1 MSKLWCFGDSFT
13 FGHGCRPDGP
23 MSEYYHKY
31 RKEGDGIWVNILA
44 KELNLEIVN
53 RGMGLYSND
62 KIIDSIIDEYDN
74 IAENDYVIIE
84 KGFTH
89 RFDMPNLDDNY
100 LITIAPS
107 PRNLLTK
114 DFTLASI
121 DYTEDEIKSIEYM
134 VVTLDSKLITERQ
147 VKRLNFLKKII
158 ENKKIKKC
166 ILWDII
172 DYINPLVYENIV
184 HATNGEIIDHH
195 WSFKGHKL
203 FAEEMI
209 KLLNDQKRII

>member
-1 MSKLWCFGDSFT
+1 MNKLFLFGDSFT
-13 FGHGCRPDGP
+13 FGYGCT
-23 MSEYYHKY
+23 ENEEFALKY
-31 RKEGDGIWVNILA
+31 KKPEDLLWFEIISN
-44 KELNLEIVN
+44 EFDLEIVN
-53 RGMGLYSND
+53 YGMGLYSND
-62 KIIDSIIDEYDN
+62 KIIDSVIDAYDD
-74 IAENDYVIIE
+74 IGENDYVIIE

-114 DFTLASI
+114 YFTLASI

-134 VVTLDSKLITERQ
+134 VVTLDSKLIIERQ

-209 KLLNDQKRII
+209 KLLND

>member
-1 MSKLWCFGDSFT
+1 MNKLFLFGDSFT
-13 FGHGCRPDGP
+13 FGYGCTKND
-23 MSEYYHKY
+23 EFTLKY
-31 RKEGDGIWVNILA
+31 KKPEDLLWFEIISN
-44 KELNLEIVN
+44 KFNLEIIN
-53 RGMGLYSND
+53 YGMGLYSND
-62 KIIDSIIDEYDN
+62 KIIDSVIDSYDA
-74 IAENDYVIIE
+74 IGENDYVLIE

-114 DFTLASI
+114 DFTLASM

-134 VVTLDSKLITERQ
+134 VVTLDSKLIRDRQ
-147 VKRLNFLKKII
+147 TKRLNFLKKII
-158 ENKKIKKC
+158 ESKKVKKC
-166 ILWDII
+166 ILWDIE
-172 DYINPLVYENIV
+172 DYTERNVYERIV
-184 HATNGEIIDHH
+184 DATDGEINDHH

-209 KLLNDQKRII
+209 KLLNKPKEII